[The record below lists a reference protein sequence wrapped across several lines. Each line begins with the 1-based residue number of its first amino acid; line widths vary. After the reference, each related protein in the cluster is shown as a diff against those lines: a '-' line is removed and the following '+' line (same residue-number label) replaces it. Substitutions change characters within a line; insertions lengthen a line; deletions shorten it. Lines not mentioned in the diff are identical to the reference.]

1 MSFETESDLL
11 YYCAVCL
18 KLRFSNPPNQGL
30 GLQGI
35 AMSWYADLLKILWWK
50 TKVYWPFPHV
60 LQ

>member
-11 YYCAVCL
+11 YYYAGCPKL
-18 KLRFSNPPNQGL
+18 KIFKPPNQGL

-50 TKVYWPFPHV
+50 TKVYWPFLHV